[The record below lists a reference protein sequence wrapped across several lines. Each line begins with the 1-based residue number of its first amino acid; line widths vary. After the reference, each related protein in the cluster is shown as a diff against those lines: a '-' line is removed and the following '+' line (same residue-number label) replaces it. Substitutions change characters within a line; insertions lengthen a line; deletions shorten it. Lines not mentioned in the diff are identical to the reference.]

1 MIITGG
7 KNVYGESIGIL
18 MLDTKFPRIPGD
30 IGNAL
35 TFPFPVRYRKVFG
48 ATSNRVVKQA
58 DPALITPFIEAAKE
72 LEQEGVCAITTSC
85 GFMAIFHR
93 HLAEA
98 VDIPVFS
105 SSLLQLPLVAAM
117 IGRNQ
122 KVGIMTASKPHLTPL
137 HFQGVGAERINKVIY
152 GMEDQEEFT
161 RVFIEGKQEMDL
173 PKVEREM
180 VEVALKMIEENPD
193 VGAIVFECTNMPPFR
208 RAVQK
213 AVHRPVFDIVT
224 LTYYVYDSIR
234 YNIEMP

>member
-1 MIITGG
+1 MIVTGG

-35 TFPFPVRYRKVFG
+35 TFPFPVRYRKVSG
-48 ATSNRVVKQA
+48 ATAARVVKEA
-58 DPALITPFIEAAKE
+58 DPSLIAPFIDAAKE

-85 GFMAIFHR
+85 GFLAIFHQ
-93 HLAEA
+93 HLAQA

-117 IGRNQ
+117 IGSD
-122 KVGIMTASKPHLTPL
+122 KKIGILTASKPHLTPL
-137 HFQGVGAERINKVIY
+137 HFKGVGAEGINKVIY
-152 GMEDQEEFT
+152 GMEEQEEFT
-161 RVFIEGKQEMDL
+161 QVFIEGKEEMDVA
-173 PKVEREM
+173 KVEEEI
-180 VEVALKMIEENPD
+180 VKVALTMVEENPD

-213 AVHRPVFDIVT
+213 AVQRPVFDIVT
-224 LTYYVYDSIR
+224 LTNYVYDSIK
-234 YNIEMP
+234 YCIK

>member
-1 MIITGG
+1 MIVTGG

-35 TFPFPVRYRKVFG
+35 TFHFPVRYRKVSG
-48 ATSNRVVKQA
+48 ATSARVVKEA

-85 GFMAIFHR
+85 GFLAIFHK
-93 HLAEA
+93 HLAQA

-105 SSLLQLPLVAAM
+105 SSLLQVPLAAAM
-117 IGRNQ
+117 IGQ
-122 KVGIMTASKPHLTPL
+122 DKKIGIMTASKPHLTPL
-137 HFQGVGAERINKVIY
+137 HFKGVGAEGINKVIY
-152 GMEDQEEFT
+152 GMEEQDEFT
-161 RVFIEGKQEMDL
+161 QVFIEGKQEMDVA
-173 PKVEREM
+173 KVEQEM
-180 VEVALKMIEENPD
+180 VKVAQTMIEENPD

-208 RAVQK
+208 TAVQK

-224 LTYYVYDSIR
+224 LTNYVYDSIK
-234 YNIEMP
+234 YFIK

>member
-1 MIITGG
+1 MIVTGG

-35 TFPFPVRYRKVFG
+35 TFPFPVRYRKVSG
-48 ATSNRVVKQA
+48 ATAARVVKEA
-58 DPALITPFIEAAKE
+58 DPSLIAPFIDAAKE

-85 GFMAIFHR
+85 GFLAIFHQ
-93 HLAEA
+93 HLAQA

-117 IGRNQ
+117 IGND
-122 KVGIMTASKPHLTPL
+122 KKIGILTASKPHLTPL
-137 HFQGVGAERINKVIY
+137 HFKGVGAEGINKVIY
-152 GMEDQEEFT
+152 GMEEQEEFT
-161 RVFIEGKQEMDL
+161 QVFIEGKEEMDVA
-173 PKVEREM
+173 KVEEEI
-180 VEVALKMIEENPD
+180 VKVALTMVEENPD

-213 AVHRPVFDIVT
+213 AVQRPVFDIVT
-224 LTYYVYDSIR
+224 LTNYVYDSIK
-234 YNIEMP
+234 YCIK